1 MVGQDHE
8 WSGLVQPQST
18 NWNVALTATV
28 DGVSSTAT
36 VNFGIVILCSGQS
49 NMQVSQAGHL
59 PSALSIISF
68 EPRVLPMPT
77 DVPNCHLTL

>member
-1 MVGQDHE
+1 MIGQVGE

-59 PSALSIISF
+59 PSAFHHFILTA
-68 EPRVLPMPT
+68 RVA
-77 DVPNCHLTL
+77 HLHAALD